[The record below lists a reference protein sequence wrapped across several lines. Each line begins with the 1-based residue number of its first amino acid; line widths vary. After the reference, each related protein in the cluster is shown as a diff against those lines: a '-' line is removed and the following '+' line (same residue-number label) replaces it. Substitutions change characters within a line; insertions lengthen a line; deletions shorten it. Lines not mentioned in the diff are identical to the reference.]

1 MAKSNYLPGILL
13 LSFIGVY
20 IGVGSNS
27 LGRKYQVSGIKNL
40 KKYQE
45 SSIKNQVLRSV
56 SGNMIFQNLAN
67 PTFDTANSQT
77 SDFRPQTSVTV
88 LRNRVKTIYDSQLGV
103 RETAPN
109 RGPEVEK
116 YLRYVNVS
124 KGNPWCAAFVCW
136 VLGEAGVV
144 NPRSGWSP
152 ALFGGGRVIWG
163 KGVSGIKPAWP
174 VGRYQVLRF
183 PQSVPSAYASS
194 LATGNWTRARDK
206 EQVATT
212 TTVPGVCLSSPT
224 TNNQQPTTSDVFG
237 IFFPEKQRI
246 AHVGFVDEMEGSWLI
261 TVEGNTNTSGGREGD
276 GVYRKRRPVRSI
288 YRVARYIN

>member
-1 MAKSNYLPGILL
+1 
-13 LSFIGVY
+13 LSTSV
-20 IGVGSNS
+20 
-27 LGRKYQVSGIKNL
+27 RTRQSG
-40 KKYQE
+40 
-45 SSIKNQVLRSV
+45 
-56 SGNMIFQNLAN
+56 
-67 PTFDTANSQT
+67 QT
-77 SDFRPQTSVTV
+77 SDLRPPTSVTV
-88 LRNRVKTIYDSQLGV
+88 LRNRVKIIYDSQLGV

-116 YLRYVNVS
+116 YLRYVKLS

-136 VLGEAGVV
+136 VLGEAGVE

-163 KGVSGIKPAWP
+163 KGVSGIK
-174 VGRYQVLRF
+174 YQVLRF

-194 LATGNWTRARDK
+194 LTTGNG
-206 EQVATT
+206 QLAT
-212 TTVPGVCLSSPT
+212 VS
-224 TNNQQPTTSDVFG
+224 PTTSDVFG

-261 TVEGNTNTSGGREGD
+261 TVEGNTNTLGGREGD